1 MLSKNKSAFLISL
14 QKKKERDKTGLFI
27 IEGDKLVMEF
37 ILAGAGIKLLA
48 AKPEFINSL
57 SAAQKEGIEEI
68 EPASFDELRKIST
81 LKTPH
86 NALAVASIPVFNSD
100 LSFFSTELT
109 VALDFVQDP
118 GNLGTIIRAASW
130 FGIKNVICSP
140 DCVDVYNPKVIQATM
155 GAILYVRIR
164 YENLEDLLKKAAK
177 MDLPVYGTFLSGESV
192 YTHELGSRGII
203 LFGNESKGIS
213 EGLFPFIS
221 TRLVIPK
228 SARDI
233 TGTESLNVGMAASIV
248 LSEFARRIYPVDR

>member
-1 MLSKNKSAFLISL
+1 MLSKNKSGFIISL
-14 QKKKERDKTGLFI
+14 QKKKERDKTRLFI
-27 IEGDKLVMEF
+27 IEGDKLVREF

-68 EPASFDELRKIST
+68 EPAGYEELRKISS

-86 NALAVASIPVFNSD
+86 NALAVVSMPVYSSD
-100 LSFFSTELT
+100 WSFLSTELT

-130 FGIKNVICSP
+130 FGIKNLICSP
-140 DCVDVYNPKVIQATM
+140 DCVDIYNPKVIQATM
-155 GAILYVRIR
+155 GAILNVRVR
-164 YENLEDLLKKAAK
+164 YENLEDLLKKTAK
-177 MDLPVYGTFLSGESV
+177 MELPVYGTFLAGESV
-192 YTHELGSRGII
+192 YMQELGSRGII

-213 EGLFPFIS
+213 KGLFPYIS

-228 SARDI
+228 SAGDI
-233 TGTESLNVGMAASIV
+233 AGTESLNVGMAASIV
-248 LSEFARRIYPVDR
+248 LSEFARRSYPTAR